1 MKNPLQ
7 LLLKVIYQ
15 QSASL
20 AKCSL
25 GGVDV
30 VTSSAYSLKYCSS
43 EGWELDRKGRR
54 E

>member
-7 LLLKVIYQ
+7 LLLKITYQ

-20 AKCSL
+20 AKCSH

-30 VTSSAYSLKYCSS
+30 LTSSAYSLKFCSS
-43 EGWELDRKGRR
+43 DGWELDRKGRR